1 MHPILAAMKHWLLSL
16 IFVLSFSFCGKGQQ
30 RGGHQEL
37 RFLKEVFQAG
47 KGLLKKDKAQQ
58 VAQWEENPKA
68 VAAALTVL
76 MGPFAAHRIYLGTS
90 PKVPVFYTLTLGGGL
105 GVLPIIDLMLILSA
119 KDLSVYY
126 NKDTIFLW
134 SE

>member
-1 MHPILAAMKHWLLSL
+1 MIFLLT
-16 IFVLSFSFCGKGQQ
+16 FSFSGSAQQ

-68 VAAALTVL
+68 VAAALTVM

-90 PKVPVFYTLTLGGGL
+90 AKVPVFYTLTLGGGL
-105 GVLPIIDLMLILSA
+105 GALPIIDLILILAA
-119 KDLSVYY
+119 KDLSIYY
-126 NKDTIFLW
+126 NKDSIFLW